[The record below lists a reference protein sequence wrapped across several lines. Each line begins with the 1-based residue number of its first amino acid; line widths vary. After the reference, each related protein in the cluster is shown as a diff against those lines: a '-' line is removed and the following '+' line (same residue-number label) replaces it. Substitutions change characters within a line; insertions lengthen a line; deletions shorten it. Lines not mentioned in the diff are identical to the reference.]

1 MNKKSEFL
9 LYSFFILIAL
19 FFIEVGYLY
28 SSQSMSKSAM
38 SDKRGFVESIK
49 LPDLSITTETSYVRH
64 RSLSDFFSIYKDD
77 GSLREYFASTYVFHA
92 SDFID
97 LKGSNE
103 K

>member
-1 MNKKSEFL
+1 MEIIYLSTANSMGAHAHQKKL
-9 LYSFFILIAL
+9 SFVSLS
-19 FFIEVGYLY
+19 G
-28 SSQSMSKSAM
+28 
-38 SDKRGFVESIK
+38 
-49 LPDLSITTETSYVRH
+49 LPDLALFSETSYARH

>member
-9 LYSFFILIAL
+9 FYSFFIVIAL

-28 SSQSMSKSAM
+28 AEKSI
-38 SDKRGFVESIK
+38 DKDALYAKREFVESIK
-49 LPDLSITTETSYVRH
+49 LPDLAISTEASYVRH

-77 GSLREYFASTYVFHA
+77 GALREYFASTFVF
-92 SDFID
+92 SGNDKSRD
-97 LKGSNE
+97 E